1 MSNDFSFSRFV
12 ETKEKGSFGRDEATR
27 YAYSADV
34 TMLKGFQKVRPVE
47 LAAAAT
53 VRTFKKMMKNQLLG
67 TMVKVSP
74 RQFPSIY
81 KIAEHCAQTLTVP
94 VPQVY
99 IANSPV
105 INAYTFGTDEES
117 FIVLHSAL
125 IDHFNEDELKFVIG
139 HETGHIQNK
148 HVVYGTA
155 LRVLTQT
162 AGIFLAWIVQP
173 AVLALSAWSRRAEIT
188 CDRAGLL
195 CCGSLD
201 AACNSFLKLATGS
214 HKLYAEMS
222 FDAYMEQFEEGQS
235 GAGRIQ
241 EAFASHPYIPKRAKA
256 LQVFADSAL
265 YREAMGFGRGGL
277 DMEDVDEKTS
287 EIIQIVTK
295 EDILPGRGE

>member
-1 MSNDFSFSRFV
+1 
-12 ETKEKGSFGRDEATR
+12 
-27 YAYSADV
+27 
-34 TMLKGFQKVRPVE
+34 
-47 LAAAAT
+47 
-53 VRTFKKMMKNQLLG
+53 MKNQLLG

-94 VPQVY
+94 VPQLY

-125 IDHFNEDELKFVIG
+125 IDHFDEEELKFVIG

-162 AGIFLAWIVQP
+162 AGIFLSWIIQP

-214 HKLYAEMS
+214 HKLYGEMS

-265 YREAMGFGRGGL
+265 YREAMGLGMGGL
-277 DMEDVDEKTS
+277 AMEDVDEKTS

-295 EDILPGRGE
+295 DDILPGGGE